1 MIQLTDEE
9 IGAIDIGCGM
19 SEIDGTEPYYSYKY
33 EYHLLKA
40 QLKKVVKWGIDRRK
54 HFEQKRGALKLEK
67 PNDISGITILGAKI
81 KAFQQVIDK
90 CGQALFE
97 EVK

>member
-1 MIQLTDEE
+1 MILLTDEE
-9 IGAIDIGCGM
+9 IQGVYEQFGKLWYDGVQRDINRAIA
-19 SEIDGTEPYYSYKY
+19 
-33 EYHLLKA
+33 KA
-40 QLKKVVKWGIDRRK
+40 QLKKVVEWGIDRRK
-54 HFEQKRGALKLEK
+54 HFEQKRDALKLEK

-90 CGQALFE
+90 CRQSLLE